1 MPLSPH
7 VHLSRIVSVNV
18 LICVDHSSA
27 STKAVKFASDILS
40 GCRIANLNATL
51 FHVAELLPEYVLSD
65 KPSVGQT
72 PRSLGE
78 AWGERAK
85 SAGQQL
91 LDSQAGVLQTAGVP
105 AAQIHKKLATMNCL
119 PEAKKVAA
127 ALALIEEIQQGNYDV
142 VCIGRRGASQM
153 SSSIIG
159 GVAEKVI
166 RECAGKTI
174 WLVD

>member
-1 MPLSPH
+1 MSSHNAYNDMIPL
-7 VHLSRIVSVNV
+7 VHLSRVVSVNV

-27 STKAVKFASDILS
+27 SMKAVKFAGDILS
-40 GCRIANLNATL
+40 SCRLANLKTTL

-65 KPSVGQT
+65 EPTAGQT

-91 LDSQAGVLQTAGVP
+91 LDAQAGVLQTAGIP
-105 AAQIHKKLATMNCL
+105 AAQIHKKLSTMNCL

-127 ALALIEEIQQGNYDV
+127 ALALIEE
-142 VCIGRRGASQM
+142 
-153 SSSIIG
+153 
-159 GVAEKVI
+159 
-166 RECAGKTI
+166 
-174 WLVD
+174 